1 MSGRV
6 IVVGAINTD
15 FVISS
20 PHLPAPGETVIGKG
34 LEIFGGGKAANA
46 AVAAS
51 RAGAQV
57 SLIAAV
63 GADET
68 GKQALSSLQQDGV
81 DTSRIDLLTNEP
93 TGAALIVVD
102 EKGENQIALGPG
114 ANGAVSPA
122 HVNAALSD
130 LLPTADVVLVSTEI
144 NYDAVYAAVKA
155 SAEADVLCILNP
167 APVVSGLVDLISLG
181 AFLTPNEIELS
192 ELSRIISEVSVKD
205 DSDEA
210 TSKNL
215 HVLSRHSH
223 APVVAT
229 LGSAGCVLLLPGMEI
244 EYFPTLLTTEV
255 VDTTGAGDTFN
266 GVLAA
271 CLAAGDEIG
280 DAVRTAVIAASLS
293 VGTAGARSGMPD
305 ANTISMAKQALEPF

>member
-57 SLIAAV
+57 SLIGAV

-68 GKQALSSLQQDGV
+68 GKQALASLQRDGV

-114 ANGAVSPA
+114 ANGAVSTE
-122 HVNAALSD
+122 HINAALSD
-130 LLPTADVVLVSTEI
+130 LLPSANVVLVSTEI
-144 NYDAVYAAVKA
+144 NYDAVFAAVVA
-155 SAEADVLCILNP
+155 SAAADVLCILNP
-167 APVVSGLVDLISLG
+167 APVVSGLVDLISKG
-181 AFLTPNEIELS
+181 VFLTPNEIELS
-192 ELSRIISEVSVKD
+192 ELARIISAASAKD
-205 DSDEA
+205 DGDEA
-210 TSKNL
+210 TSNNL
-215 HVLSRHSH
+215 QVLSVLSR

-229 LGSAGCVLLLPGMEI
+229 LGSAGCALLLPGMEV
-244 EYFPTLLTTEV
+244 EFFPGLLTTEV

-271 CLAAGDEIG
+271 SLATGCEIR
-280 DAVRTAVIAASLS
+280 DAVKTALIAASLS
-293 VGTAGARSGMPD
+293 VGSAGARSGMPD
-305 ANTISMAKQALEPF
+305 ANTISKAKQALESL